1 LHLEL
6 FLYFRK
12 KLKRTKWNFLNDE
25 ESEKQKKTLK
35 QLNFN
40 KDIVTEHFPQTNF
53 KNPLS
58 LKVNGVNLGY
68 FKLYLFNLVEFLV
81 LQVAKI

>member
-1 LHLEL
+1 MM
-6 FLYFRK
+6 K
-12 KLKRTKWNFLNDE
+12 KVKSK
-25 ESEKQKKTLK
+25 KKTLK

-68 FKLYLFNLVEFLV
+68 FKFYLFNLVEFLV